1 LNDLG
6 ITPMWSTPEEFRKKN
21 EEDIVAW
28 RKVVQ
33 DVGAKLD

>member
-1 LNDLG
+1 VSVFGALIDRVGL
-6 ITPMWSTPEEFRKKN
+6 
-21 EEDIVAW
+21 IVAW